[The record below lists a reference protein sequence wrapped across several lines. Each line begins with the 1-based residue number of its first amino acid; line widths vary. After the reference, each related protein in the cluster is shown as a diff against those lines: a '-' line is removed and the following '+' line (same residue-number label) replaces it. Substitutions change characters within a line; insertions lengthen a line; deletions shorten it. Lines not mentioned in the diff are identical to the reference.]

1 MNKNHITRTLL
12 LSAAFFAACGD
23 DNSTIPSS
31 NEQPSEVAMNAYPTG
46 WKLPDHRRLQRTLC
60 GTRHRREQRV
70 LRQMHTKIVTSY

>member
-31 NEQPSEVAMNAYPTG
+31 NEQPSEVANMNELEAFNCNDNIIGKKVYVKDIDLNYECDG
-46 WKLPDHRRLQRTLC
+46 DHWF
-60 GTRHRREQRV
+60 
-70 LRQMHTKIVTSY
+70 KS